1 MSHMQNAHSCSELL
15 DTTGNHG
22 RLPPTIQVQA
32 PLKPEAEVVLAF
44 LSKDSVE
51 DVLEELQGFSVLSSD
66 GKYLAVGPSDVA
78 PAYGDHPVPLEVII
92 ARHKDGKTRLSPH
105 PCFIHRLPTEVLCA
119 IFLMCGDQDKVFDY
133 PRDELM
139 DPGNAH
145 IETTFYI
152 RSTMIIASV
161 CWRWYTT
168 TRGCPHLWT
177 LVDVSFP
184 QPCDIAAL
192 QLGLKYSRGLPLTL
206 RINDFHGAPT
216 RRVDVC
222 QRFMTLVAASAS
234 RWHEISII
242 LHSKSPTVHEMVSPL
257 LHIADHSFTSVK
269 RAMVRFF
276 ADDFARTTTSRLWE
290 KLYASPALHTVQW
303 FYTFVDAPS
312 CVLQRLTHVG
322 IEVIL
327 PEDLMALV
335 SACPQLQ
342 VLQAVV
348 QPADAF
354 VGNNDGHLIEVLPG
368 PMHLPHLRALT
379 LRGMYDWTRFF
390 GGITAPSIRRLEMAL
405 AGIQADPI
413 RAMLSR
419 SSARLDMLAL
429 HWVRPGFLAT
439 SHTRGAGANLISL
452 ILLHTCRPIS

>member
-1 MSHMQNAHSCSELL
+1 MTQMQNARSFSELPKIV
-15 DTTGNHG
+15 GANG
-22 RLPPTIQVQA
+22 RLLPTIQVQA
-32 PLKPEAEVVLAF
+32 PLEHEAKVVLDF
-44 LSKDSVE
+44 LSKDSME
-51 DVLEELQGFSVLSSD
+51 DVPEELKGFSVLSSD
-66 GKYLAVGPSDVA
+66 GKYLAVGPPDFE
-78 PAYGDHPVPLEVII
+78 PAYGDHSVPLEVVI
-92 ARHKDGKTRLSPH
+92 ARHESEETRLSPH

-119 IFLMCGDQDKVFDY
+119 IFLMCGNQDKIFEY

-139 DPGNAH
+139 DPVGAH
-145 IETTFYI
+145 AATTFHM
-152 RSTMIIASV
+152 RSTVIIGSV
-161 CWRWYTT
+161 CWRWFTT

-177 LVDVSFP
+177 LVDVSLP
-184 QPCDIAAL
+184 QPCDIPAL
-192 QLGLKYSRGLPLTL
+192 QLSLKYSRGLPLIL
-206 RINDFHGAPT
+206 RVNDFHEVPT

-234 RWHEISII
+234 RWQEISII
-242 LHSKSPTVHEMVSPL
+242 LHTKSPTVREVISPL
-257 LHIADHSFTSVK
+257 LQMQDNSFRSVK

-290 KLYASPALHTVQW
+290 KLYASPALYAVQW

-327 PEDLMALV
+327 PEDLMALI

-354 VGNNDGHLIEVLPG
+354 VGRNDGHLIPILPA
-368 PMHLPHLRALT
+368 PIHLPHLRVLT

-390 GGITAPSIRRLEMAL
+390 DGITAPNIERMEMVL
-405 AGIQADPI
+405 AGIQANAI
-413 RAMLSR
+413 RAMLRR

-429 HWVRPGFLAT
+429 RWSTRT
-439 SHTRGAGANLISL
+439 SLSVNTLSQLG
-452 ILLHTCRPIS
+452 